1 MTTAARLDPAARLG
15 LVLRLAARELRG
27 GLRGQGVFLA
37 CLVLGV
43 GAVAVVGS
51 LAASVEDALRADA
64 RRLLGGDLEIR
75 TSNTPVPEAAVERLR
90 ALGVVSTE
98 ARLRTMARGAGRPT
112 LVELKAVDGAYPL
125 VGQAQ
130 LAGGMDLARALA
142 GDGPG
147 PDGSPGLPGLV
158 AQRALMVRLEA
169 GVGDVVRLGGA
180 DFRLTAELLA
190 EPDRATRFFGLG
202 PRVIAPL
209 SAVRQAGL
217 LGPGSVVR
225 FSARLALPAEASG
238 HVGGGRVEAAR
249 RIKAD
254 LEQDFPDAGWRVRT
268 FDKASDRLERFLD
281 EFSRYLTLVGLSSLL
296 VGGIGV
302 AGAVRSSLASRIGSL
317 AAMKCLGAT
326 RSMVVSVYL
335 ARTMGLAL
343 AGSLGG
349 AALGAAASASA
360 STLMSAMFGVAVR
373 PGIHPVPLILASGFG
388 LLMALAFSLPH
399 LSAAAAVAPSRLFR
413 GYVDPGPRRPSRRA
427 VLGTALTAVALC
439 GLTLAVA
446 RDLGTAL
453 GFAGAA
459 VGAVA
464 LFHAFA
470 RFLAW
475 AASRMRASGP
485 RLRQALANIHRPG
498 ASTASVVFS
507 LGLGLTVLCAVTLVD
522 GHMQDLVG
530 RRMAGMAPDY
540 FFLDIPR
547 DAMDAFRRQ
556 ALAVPGVERV
566 DHMPVIRAR
575 ITRIGDRPARVE
587 DVAEEASWALRGD
600 RALSFAAEPPNGTVI
615 SAGQWWEPDYRVGPG
630 DEPVACF
637 DADLAR
643 GFGIGVG
650 DTLTFNVMGRE
661 LTARIDCL
669 REIDYTTLA
678 LNAAVIFAPGAL
690 DAAPY
695 THLATAYARDEDA
708 ADALFDMVN
717 RHFPAV
723 ASVYVKDVLR
733 DVEGM
738 LGVIGLA
745 VRAIAAVTLAA
756 GLLVLAEALRANIEA
771 RHYDAVVFKVLG
783 ATRQDILGALGLEF
797 LLLGGATA
805 VLAAILG
812 AVASW
817 LFVSLALHGD
827 WSVQPLSLAVIAG
840 GGTVVT
846 VVLGMLGVR
855 RALARPAWPVLKNE

>member
-1 MTTAARLDPAARLG
+1 MSPLASLG
-15 LVLRLAARELRG
+15 LIVRLALRELRG

-43 GAVAVVGS
+43 GAVATVGS

-64 RRLLGGDLEIR
+64 RRLMGGDLEIR
-75 TSNTPVPEAAVERLR
+75 TSNIPAPKEAVERLR
-90 ALGVVSTE
+90 TLGRVSLG
-98 ARLRTMARGAGRPT
+98 ARLRTMARPEVLEAGGRPT
-112 LVELKAVDGAYPL
+112 LVELKAVDASYPL
-125 VGQAQ
+125 VGEAR
-130 LAGGMDLARALA
+130 LAGDASLARALA

-147 PDGSPGLPGLV
+147 GLPGLV
-158 AQRALMVRLEA
+158 AQRALMVRLGV
-169 GVGDVVRLGGA
+169 GVGDVVSLGGA
-180 DFRLTAELLA
+180 RYRLTAELLR

-209 SAVRQAGL
+209 DAVEQSGL
-217 LGPGSVVR
+217 LVSGAVVR
-225 FSARLALPAEASG
+225 HVARLALPADVS
-238 HVGGGRVEAAR
+238 GGRVAAAR
-249 RIKAD
+249 RIRRE
-254 LEQDFPDAGWRVRT
+254 LERDFPDAGWRIRT
-268 FDKASDRLERFLD
+268 FDKATDRLDRFLG

-302 AGAVRSSLASRIGSL
+302 AGAVRSSLASRMGSI

-326 RSMVVSVYL
+326 RAMVVAVYL

-349 AALGAAASASA
+349 AALGAAVAAASS
-360 STLMSAMFGVAVR
+360 SAMSGVFGVAVR
-373 PGIHPVPLILASGFG
+373 PGLHAAPLALASGFG

-427 VLGTALTAVALC
+427 VLGTALTALALC
-439 GLTLAVA
+439 GLTLAAA

-459 VGAVA
+459 LGAVA

-475 AASRMRASGP
+475 AASRTRVAGP

-507 LGLGLTVLCAVTLVD
+507 LGLGLTVLCTVTLVD
-522 GHMQDLVG
+522 GHMRNLVG

-540 FFLDIPR
+540 FFLDIPKK
-547 DAMDAFRRQ
+547 AMEDFRGA

-566 DHMPVIRAR
+566 DHMPILRAR
-575 ITRIGDRPARVE
+575 ITRINGRPARVE

-600 RALSFAAEPPNGTVI
+600 RALSFAAVPPRGAVI
-615 SAGQWWEPDYRVGPG
+615 TAGQWWEPGFSAGPG
-630 DEPVACF
+630 QEPLICL
-637 DADLAR
+637 DDSLAR

-650 DTLTFNVMGRE
+650 DTLGFNVLGRE
-661 LTARIDCL
+661 VTARIACL
-669 REIDYTTLA
+669 RDIDYTTLA
-678 LNAAVIFAPGAL
+678 LNAAVIFAPGVL
-690 DAAPY
+690 EAAPH
-695 THLATAYARDEDA
+695 THLATAYARDA
-708 ADALFDMVN
+708 ASADALFDMVN
-717 RHFPAV
+717 RRFPAV

-733 DVEGM
+733 EVEGM
-738 LGVIGLA
+738 LDLIGWA
-745 VRAIAAVTLAA
+745 VGAIAAVTLAA
-756 GLLVLAEALRANIEA
+756 GLLVLAEALRANIES

-783 ATRQDILGALGLEF
+783 ATRRDVLGTLGLEF

-805 VLAAILG
+805 VLAAALG
-812 AVASW
+812 ALASW
-817 LFVSLALHGD
+817 LFVSQALRGD
-827 WSVQPLSLAVIAG
+827 WVLQPWPLAAIAV
-840 GGTVVT
+840 GGTLVT
-846 VVLGMLGVR
+846 VTLGLLGVR
-855 RALARPAWPVLKNE
+855 KALARPAWPVLRNE